1 MRFKGT
7 LVLLIVV
14 LALGGFIYFYE
25 IKGGAQREKAK
36 ESESLIWK
44 IEDRNI
50 RQIELSSP
58 GQHVAAARKDEKE
71 WVLTAPQTL
80 DADSQELDR
89 LARSAVTLRRENIVE
104 QNAAD
109 LAKFGLSPAQT
120 SLKFKTKDGKDY
132 AINFGNNN
140 PTGSSAY
147 ASFPG
152 QKVVFLVPAG
162 AASAFSKKV
171 DDLRNRSVLSFEQP
185 EVQSLSVN
193 NPKGV
198 FELTK
203 DKDDRWWFKGTE
215 KRAADGP
222 GVRGILSALSTGKI
236 KEFFNDNTSDYTT
249 LGLDKPFI
257 DVSLTYGKHKAIKHF
272 IIGLEKSRLKKK
284 SAKPA
289 AGEGKAA
296 EQTSSEV
303 YLAQDISRPDLFFVE
318 KDLVDKLLKSPNDVR
333 DKTLASMQRWDVDA
347 IELTNTK
354 GSFSFLKLNG
364 EWFFGAAKKKAKWDA
379 VNGILDA
386 MEKPV
391 KEWIDKPAPLKEYG
405 LDKPAVHAVFKQGGR
420 IIADCALGKSA
431 KNGIYAHVKGDSSV
445 KIADPE
451 GLNVLDQGES
461 GFVEAAAA
469 ANPKK

>member
-14 LALGGFIYFYE
+14 LALCGFIYFYE

-36 ESESLIWK
+36 EFESLIWK

-58 GQHVAAARKDEKE
+58 GRHVAAVRRNEKE
-71 WVLTAPQTL
+71 WVLTAPQML
-80 DADSQELDR
+80 AADSEELDR
-89 LARSAVTLRRENIVE
+89 LARSAATLRRENIVE

-109 LAKFGLSPAQT
+109 LTKFGLNPAQS
-120 SLKFKTKDGKDY
+120 SLKFKTKDSKDF
-132 AINFGNNN
+132 AINFGNTN
-140 PTGSSAY
+140 PTGTFAY

-152 QKVVFLVPAG
+152 QKVVFLVSTS
-162 AASAFSKKV
+162 AANSFSKKA

-198 FELTK
+198 FELIK
-203 DKDDRWWFKGTE
+203 DKDDRWWFKGIE

-222 GVRGILSALSTGKI
+222 GVRGILNALSTGKI
-236 KEFFNDNTSDYTT
+236 KEFFNENTGEYAT
-249 LGLDKPFI
+249 LGLDKPLI
-257 DVSLTYGKHKAIKHF
+257 DVSLTYGKDKAIKHF

-289 AGEGKAA
+289 VGEGKAA

-303 YLAQDISRPDLFFVE
+303 YLAQDASRPDLFFVE

-333 DKTLASMQRWDVDA
+333 DKPLASIQRWDVDS

-354 GSFSFLKLNG
+354 GSFSFVKLNG
-364 EWFFGAAKKKAKWDA
+364 EWFFGTAKKKAKWDA

-405 LDKPAVHAVFKQGGR
+405 LDKPAVHVVLKQGGR

-431 KNGIYAHVKGDSSV
+431 KNGIYAQVKGDSSV

-451 GLNVLDQGES
+451 GLNMLDQGES
-461 GFVEAAAA
+461 DFVEATAAG
-469 ANPKK
+469 NPKK

>member
-44 IEDRNI
+44 IEDKNI
-50 RQIELSSP
+50 RQIELSSS
-58 GQHVAAARKDEKE
+58 GQHVAAVRKDEKE

-80 DADSQELDR
+80 NADSEEFDR
-89 LARSAVTLRRENIVE
+89 LARAASALRRESIVE
-104 QNAAD
+104 PNAAD
-109 LAKFGLSPAQT
+109 LTKFGLNPAQT
-120 SLKFKTKDGKDY
+120 SLKFKTKDGKDF
-132 AINFGNNN
+132 AIDFGNNN
-140 PTGSSAY
+140 PTGSFSY
-147 ASFPG
+147 AAFPG
-152 QKVVFLVPAG
+152 QKGVFLVSTS
-162 AASAFSKKV
+162 AANSFNKKV
-171 DDLRNRSVLSFEQP
+171 DDLRNRSVLIFEQP

-198 FELTK
+198 FELIK
-203 DKDDRWWFKGTE
+203 DKDDRWWFNGTE

-236 KEFFNDNTSDYTT
+236 KEFFNENTGDYAT

-257 DVSLTYGKHKAIKHF
+257 DISLAYGKNRAIKHL
-272 IIGLEKSRLKKK
+272 IIGLEKSKLKKK

-303 YLAQDISRPDLFFVE
+303 YLAKDASRPDLFFVE
-318 KDLVDKLLKSPNDVR
+318 KDLVDKLLKSPNDMR
-333 DKTLASMQRWDVDA
+333 DKPLASIQRWDVDS

-354 GSFSFLKLNG
+354 GSFSFVKMNG
-364 EWFFGAAKKKAKWDA
+364 EWFFGAAKRKAKWDA

-405 LDKPAVHAVFKQGGR
+405 LDKPAVHAVLKQGGH

-431 KNGIYAHVKGDSSV
+431 KNGIYAQVKGDSSV
-445 KIADPE
+445 KVADPE
-451 GLNVLDQGES
+451 GLNMLDQGES
-461 GFVEAAAA
+461 DFVEATIAG
-469 ANPKK
+469 NPKK

>member
-14 LALGGFIYFYE
+14 FALGGFIYLYE

-36 ESESLIWK
+36 ESEGLIWK
-44 IEDRNI
+44 IEDKNI

-58 GQHVAAARKDEKE
+58 GQHLAAARKDEKE
-71 WVLTAPQTL
+71 WALTAPQAL
-80 DADSQELDR
+80 AADSEEIDR

-104 QNAAD
+104 QHAAD
-109 LAKFGLSPAQT
+109 LAKFGLNPAQT
-120 SLKFKTKDGKDY
+120 SLKFKTKDGKEY

-152 QKVVFLVPAG
+152 QKVVFLVSAS
-162 AASAFSKKV
+162 AASSFSKKV
-171 DDLRNRSVLSFEQP
+171 DDLRNRTILNFEQP

-198 FELTK
+198 FELIK
-203 DKDDRWWFKGTE
+203 DKDDRWWFKGIE
-215 KRAADGP
+215 NRAADGP

-236 KEFFNDNTSDYTT
+236 KEFFNDSTGDYAT

-257 DVSLTYGKHKAIKHF
+257 DVSLTYGKNKAIKRF
-272 IIGLEKSRLKKK
+272 LIGLEKSRLKKK

-289 AGEGKAA
+289 AGEGKEA
-296 EQTSSEV
+296 EQTSSGV
-303 YLAQDISRPDLFFVE
+303 YLAQDASRPDLFFVE
-318 KDLVDKLLKSPNDVR
+318 QDLVDKLLKSPTDVR
-333 DKTLASMQRWDVDA
+333 DKTLASIQRWDVDA
-347 IELTNTK
+347 IELTNIK
-354 GSFSFLKLNG
+354 GSFSFVKLNG

-386 MEKPV
+386 MEKSV

-420 IIADCALGKSA
+420 ILADCALGKSA
-431 KNGIYAHVKGDSSV
+431 KNGVYAQVKGDSSV

-451 GLNVLDQGES
+451 GLNILDQGES
-461 GFVEAAAA
+461 DFVEAPAA